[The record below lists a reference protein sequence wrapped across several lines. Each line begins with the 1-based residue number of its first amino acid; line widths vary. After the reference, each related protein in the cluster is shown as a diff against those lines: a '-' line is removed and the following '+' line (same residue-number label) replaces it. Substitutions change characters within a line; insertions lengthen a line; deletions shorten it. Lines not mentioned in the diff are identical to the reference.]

1 MKALEGVK
9 VLDLTMHITD
19 HSVRPCWRT
28 MVQMSLNSSRF
39 RETSAE
45 AGDRSTKKA
54 ARADFMRS

>member
-9 VLDLTMHITD
+9 VLDLTHAYNG
-19 HSVRPCWRT
+19 PCWRT